1 MGAASSKILGGSK
14 SKSRSTSQLAIEAA
28 PSADAAPDAATKAA
42 PTAPAEAAC
51 FPPILIDPDV
61 QAALPDGYVIRPLEA
76 ADFDKGYLQLLA
88 ELTEVGSI
96 ERDAFNERFAYFQ
109 KHNDTYCPLVIEDT
123 NVGKVVGAGTVVI
136 EHKFLHELGKVGH
149 IEDIVVDANQRGK
162 KLGLRVI
169 AALVFISKQLGSYKT
184 ILNCSEGNIGFYEK
198 CGFTKKEVEMVMYH
212 NKS

>member
-1 MGAASSKILGGSK
+1 MGAASSKILGGSSK
-14 SKSRSTSQLAIEAA
+14 SKSRSASQLAIEAA
-28 PSADAAPDAATKAA
+28 PTVADAAA
-42 PTAPAEAAC
+42 PAAPAEAPAVAAC
-51 FPPILIDPDV
+51 FPPSLIDPDV

-96 ERDAFNERFAYFQ
+96 ERDAFNARFAYFQ
-109 KHNDTYCPLVIEDT
+109 QHNDTYCPLVIEDT

-212 NKS
+212 SKS